1 MLKKYDQLHS
11 FAPLFKDIMRDIAW
25 YSLKSKPKPIFT
37 KPPSK
42 WNQRQ
47 DFDPYWTGFVVLQWR
62 LPPQFFKSERTKV

>member
-42 WNQRQ
+42 
-47 DFDPYWTGFVVLQWR
+47 
-62 LPPQFFKSERTKV
+62 